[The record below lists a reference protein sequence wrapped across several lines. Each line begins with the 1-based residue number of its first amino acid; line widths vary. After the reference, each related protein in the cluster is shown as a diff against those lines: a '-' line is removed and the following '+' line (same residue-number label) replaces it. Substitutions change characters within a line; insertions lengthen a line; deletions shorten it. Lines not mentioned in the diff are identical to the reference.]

1 MNEQR
6 VLQNIEDWVRAELEY
21 EKFLKRA
28 VELAEDGLNSGNQPF
43 GSLLVDRAGNI
54 LFEDHNRDNTEDPT
68 AHPELAISR
77 WAARNLSEEERR
89 EAVVY
94 TSGEHCPMC
103 STSHALVG
111 LGKIVYVSSS
121 AQLSEWLSELGVE
134 PASYS
139 VKSIQEM
146 IPGADV
152 EGPHEKFSQQV
163 KALHERYHTK
173 NKE

>member
-1 MNEQR
+1 ME
-6 VLQNIEDWVRAELEY
+6 

-28 VELAEDGLNSGNQPF
+28 VELAEEGLKSGNQPF
-43 GSLLVDRAGNI
+43 GSLLVDKDGNI
-54 LFEDHNRDNTEDPT
+54 LFEDYNRDNTEDPT

-77 WAARNLSEEERR
+77 WAARNLSPEERR

-121 AQLSEWLSELGVE
+121 KQLSEWLKELNVE
-134 PASYS
+134 TGAYS

-146 IPGADV
+146 ILGADV
-152 EGPHEKFSQQV
+152 EGPHEELSQEV
-163 KALHERYHTK
+163 KALHERYHK
-173 NKE
+173 QHRE

>member
-1 MNEQR
+1 M
-6 VLQNIEDWVRAELEY
+6 
-21 EKFLKRA
+21 
-28 VELAEDGLNSGNQPF
+28 
-43 GSLLVDRAGNI
+43 
-54 LFEDHNRDNTEDPT
+54 
-68 AHPELAISR
+68 
-77 WAARNLSEEERR
+77 SEEERR

>member
-1 MNEQR
+1 MLIKGES
-6 VLQNIEDWVRAELEY
+6 DLE
-21 EKFLKRA
+21 EKFLRRA
-28 VELAEDGLNSGNQPF
+28 VELAEEGLNSGNQPF
-43 GSLLVDRAGNI
+43 GSLLVDKSGTI

-77 WAARNLSEEERR
+77 WAARNLSPEERR
-89 EAVVY
+89 DAIVY

-121 AQLSEWLSELGVE
+121 KQLSEWLKELNVE
-134 PASYS
+134 SGSYS

-146 IPGADV
+146 IPNAVV
-152 EGPHEKFSQQV
+152 EGPHEELSQKV
-163 KALHERYHTK
+163 KALHVRYHTK
-173 NKE
+173 NVEK

>member
-1 MNEQR
+1 MLIKGES
-6 VLQNIEDWVRAELEY
+6 DLE
-21 EKFLKRA
+21 EKFLRRA
-28 VELAEDGLNSGNQPF
+28 VELAEEGLNSGNQPF
-43 GSLLVDRAGNI
+43 GSLLVDKSGKI

-77 WAARNLSEEERR
+77 WAARNLSPEERR
-89 EAVVY
+89 DAIVY

-121 AQLSEWLSELGVE
+121 KQLSEWLKDLNVE
-134 PASYS
+134 SGSYS

-146 IPGADV
+146 IPNAVV
-152 EGPHEKFSQQV
+152 EGPHEELSQKV
-163 KALHERYHTK
+163 KALHVRYHTK
-173 NKE
+173 NVEK

>member
-1 MNEQR
+1 ME
-6 VLQNIEDWVRAELEY
+6 
-21 EKFLKRA
+21 EKFLRRA
-28 VELAEDGLNSGNQPF
+28 VELAEQGLDSGNQPF
-43 GSLLVDRAGNI
+43 GSLLVDKSGNI

-77 WAARNLSEEERR
+77 WAARNLSEEERQ
-89 EAVVY
+89 EAIVY

-121 AQLSEWLSELGVE
+121 KQLTEWLNELNAD
-134 PASYS
+134 PASYN

-146 IPGADV
+146 IPGAEV
-152 EGPHEKFSQQV
+152 EGPHDTLSEQV
-163 KALHERYHTK
+163 RELHVRYHSK
-173 NKE
+173 QL

>member
-1 MNEQR
+1 ME
-6 VLQNIEDWVRAELEY
+6 
-21 EKFLKRA
+21 EKFLQRA

-43 GSLLVDRAGNI
+43 GSLLVDKSGNI

-68 AHPELAISR
+68 AHPELAISI

-121 AQLSEWLSELGVE
+121 KQLYAWLEELGVE
-134 PASYS
+134 RGNYS

-146 IPGADV
+146 IPGAIV
-152 EGPHEKFSQQV
+152 EGPHESLSEKV
-163 KALHERYHTK
+163 KALHVRYHTQ
-173 NKE
+173 NRD